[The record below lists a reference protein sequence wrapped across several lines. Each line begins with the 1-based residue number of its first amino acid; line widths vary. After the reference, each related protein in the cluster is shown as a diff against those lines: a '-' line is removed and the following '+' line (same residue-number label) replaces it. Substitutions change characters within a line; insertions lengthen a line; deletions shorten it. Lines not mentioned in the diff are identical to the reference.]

1 MLANLIRKHGQNL
14 LGEPVHRTT
23 EGQLAMRDALA
34 RAKLELQ
41 AGMQLVIDRN
51 NNDICELL
59 AIIDAR
65 SAALKRMQ
73 RAVRAPTPVSDSQ
86 QQQLSTLQASLD
98 EVRRKRDVAVGENN
112 RLLRKLRE
120 LQVEVDG
127 LKQLS
132 LKQLSSS
139 VDRAFAS
146 ATPASCATTRSG
158 IGAVAST
165 SDARR
170 YAEEQ
175 ADADAHLKEMEAL
188 ARKREGELQRMR
200 KDVAQFDTRYE
211 SALSE
216 LMRAQAS
223 AARRKIERAV
233 SSQGRQEAESVKR
246 HTERRAAAAQLEQR
260 AALCERQEKL
270 YGAEVEALHRTLQAS
285 EMAMQRDGGAGEQ
298 SDSRATWAAATW
310 AAATRLERGSSSG
323 RPSATTMKTISDA
336 SSMPQT
342 SASLFLQS
350 FEQDAADDSGRVDAS
365 NGLDVK
371 RGAAD
376 AHMAAWALLVRESG
390 VAEPRDVA
398 ERLALQRN
406 VDQAR
411 TFEREAEV
419 KLRQLVDETR
429 VLRDRHDWL
438 ETAIGKAADRRH
450 GQLSESVAASS
461 EKIEAQS
468 KQRAAHTAALVRAQ
482 AAINHLR
489 ARWPFPIGVTA
500 ESGEGPDAAQ
510 LAAIL
515 ARLCASIRE
524 VCGEDFA
531 PEQNPTS
538 QVAART
544 AEKRAALDALLDAS
558 KAAADQKRRAA
569 TASGE
574 LRPASSAAA
583 RLPGTGRRP
592 TPSRRNAVRP
602 RSATHGRASLPASRT
617 VEAEDH
623 STLGGS
629 HISVLD
635 DLFAADC
642 HTPLLTAPPS
652 ISTADLLTATDRLL
666 GGLVISG

>member
-51 NNDICELL
+51 NHDICELL

-73 RAVRAPTPVSDSQ
+73 RAVRAPKPVSDSQ

-132 LKQLSSS
+132 SS

-146 ATPASCATTRSG
+146 AAPASCAATLSG

-200 KDVAQFDTRYE
+200 TDVAQFDTRYE

-285 EMAMQRDGGAGEQ
+285 EMAMHRDGGAGEH
-298 SDSRATWAAATW
+298 SDSRAAW

-510 LAAIL
+510 LASIL
-515 ARLCASIRE
+515 ARLCACIRE

-538 QVAART
+538 QAAART

-623 STLGGS
+623 STLRES

-652 ISTADLLTATDRLL
+652 ISTADPLTATDRLL